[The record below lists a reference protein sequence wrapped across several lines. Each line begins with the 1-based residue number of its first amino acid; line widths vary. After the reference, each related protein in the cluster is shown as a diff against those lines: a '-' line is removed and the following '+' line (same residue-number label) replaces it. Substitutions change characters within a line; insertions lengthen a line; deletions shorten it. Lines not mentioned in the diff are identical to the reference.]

1 MSNYYFPEGMRPA
14 TLEERKQFYKIE
26 FNLEKVAGWFEGL
39 NGKIK
44 FAVIIGKHTK
54 IYPEKYK
61 EDLDT
66 TIIIDECKNLNE
78 VSDQIIE
85 FLPEA
90 VYYDRNKYNEN
101 DQQAGQELAFDIDPE
116 NVTCPVHGTLADKMK
131 QRQGLSFCKLELDI
145 VKNQV
150 TGLYENLEKQFS
162 QLQIVYSGRGFH
174 VHVFDPKAC
183 ALNTEERRQI
193 AKNVKAQGFEIDEW
207 VTSGEMRLIRL
218 PYSLNGLVSRIVVPL
233 EKTEIEK
240 FDPAIDPRCIP
251 RFLRV

>member
-1 MSNYYFPEGMRPA
+1 MSKYYFPEGMQPA
-14 TLEERKQFYKIE
+14 NLEERKQFYSKE
-26 FNLEKVAGWFEGL
+26 LNLEKVAKWFERL
-39 NGKIK
+39 RGKTK
-44 FAVIIGKHTK
+44 FAVIMGKHTK
-54 IYPEKYK
+54 IYPEKYR
-61 EDLDT
+61 EDADT
-66 TIIIDECKNLNE
+66 TIIIDEYNSLNE
-78 VSDQIIE
+78 VRSQVLE

-90 VYYDRNKYNEN
+90 VYYDRNIYDENE
-101 DQQAGQELAFDIDPE
+101 QKTGQEIAFDLDPE
-116 NVTCPVHGTLADKMK
+116 NVTCPNHGTLADKMK
-131 QRQGLSFCKLELDI
+131 RGQGLSFCKLELEI
-145 VKNQV
+145 VKKQ
-150 TGLYENLEKQFS
+150 TIGLYEKMEKQFS

-183 ALNTEERRQI
+183 ALNDEERRQI